1 MEFGGR
7 RKALK
12 ESDFNGVF
20 FTIFRAKVWKILIF
34 EWILLLEI
42 QTNCKNWV
50 CKETGK
56 LVGRK
61 MMDEIDYFVP
71 MSSRNSF
78 GEEFCN
84 TYVVG
89 VFGNLQ
95 YPFLGFCTMAIL
107 LHNVACTCMAL
118 ILGPLKDSWGT

>member
-1 MEFGGR
+1 
-7 RKALK
+7 
-12 ESDFNGVF
+12 
-20 FTIFRAKVWKILIF
+20 VWKILIF

-50 CKETGK
+50 CKEIGK
-56 LVGRK
+56 LLGQK

-71 MSSRNSF
+71 MSRNSF
-78 GEEFCN
+78 KGILLVNFFCN

-89 VFGNLQ
+89 VVGNLQ
-95 YPFLGFCTMAIL
+95 YPFLGFCTMAKL